1 MTDLRSG
8 ICKEVGEI
16 IASYDNKEMVAI
28 ASGLLTL
35 PRLSANSI
43 RCETLVHLSIAYAR
57 GSKKPNRTTF
67 KMALNDLMGRSQVAM
82 MEDPQEDVFVSNV
95 LTEHGDLRVFNAL
108 WEGNDYFVQVLIDI
122 VTNHQVP
129 EALVST
135 RESCIS
141 LLKLSEEIA
150 NRAGIARNSS
160 AESIHKNSINVPRSS
175 DLSSLSKRVLF
186 SVEEM
191 EALGV
196 TLESISPFIISDDE
210 IFQIKNSIVGNSIL
224 EEKPIVEL
232 GGEYIVSLPSAIGL
246 AIRKCFLRGCE
257 EDGSLDVFSKLLAD
271 YQARQL
277 LDEILREFKGDSESV
292 NPELDEI
299 PYLPVMH
306 SLILKDDSG
315 NYIHTILL
323 HDDIRGVIDDGMA
336 SYHTPSE
343 QQMTALSEFI
353 FSVAEY
359 CKSQP
364 GFRSGLAMTSH
375 GGLGRGYNVGFDKWP
390 DDWGFSALSL
400 NDLLLLS
407 GSKSKPLKELFQ
419 CIGQKR
425 WVEDNGVK
433 IQNINGDMNYY
444 GFWKSNDYQ
453 CSPDDIPIAENS
465 LIALHADFIFTVR
478 KELRVESDKHSAKY
492 VDGSWRRVERLTKD
506 SFYEGIKSKPIYV
519 SVEHV
524 VDGYLNGLVESGVVD
539 LWFGVVAYTDNT
551 GRSAVYEWW
560 SGFIHAVEESLNY
573 ISSNVFFAK
582 EFSLQVNLDF
592 SNLLPMASIDLE
604 SADQRGA
611 DVFSNDDVYT
621 VVFQPNFMANFS
633 QPENHGEREVL
644 SVVIQGLSEFLSAN
658 GQDISDHVEGAI
670 NYVIGDEGVR
680 FVHIFKT
687 YDPVDYLLLS
697 TSGKPKFVDKK
708 QATFDQICINKKLDL
723 SDQVVSGKRECG
735 KLLNGVVDEVW
746 TRIKCILE
754 TVERRSILTELV
766 VLGNAIEQDRG
777 QWSRTAKAVKAI
789 YSKYDDVL
797 KVAHERNSERSLTS
811 LCLRSLVEMAICECP
826 EGSGVPVNECLI
838 DDLLSLTSLLINTA
852 SDSDAIHWGLVKPE
866 IIFNMNGTYSIPTD
880 VMTEVLIP
888 YFSGHFQI
896 QFGEAVESYEEMY
909 ESNEIEKAGVKEGV
923 FGDDFDKALNAEF
936 GFSAHEIV
944 ECWAEIIDMH
954 IESSQPIISMDLNSL
969 IDAIAS
975 KRGLD
980 RLIVSNFIEAFSLF
994 SRDSWDSLPEGYGFR
1009 DIAPWKYKRRLSC
1022 LVKPIIRLS
1031 EDEVLLS
1038 LSLLRQGVSYFLDR
1052 ARNGEFNTAFFN
1064 SDIMCSYVGS
1074 MVDKRGAEFTKLVAG
1089 KLDGDGWYVRKEVLM
1104 KTIGAPQEL
1113 GDIDVLAIKDGVLLI
1128 FECKKL
1134 QMAKTVSEIA
1144 DVCNRFRGEE
1154 KDELRKHLN
1163 RVNWVSSNLS
1173 SVIQAIGY
1181 KDDVLSMRNALLT
1194 STQMPMK
1201 YKNDLPISSDDIVS
1215 FRNLDGWLN

>member
-8 ICKEVGEI
+8 ICKEAGRI
-16 IASYDNKEMVAI
+16 IASYDKKEMVTI

-35 PRLSANSI
+35 PRFSANSI
-43 RCETLVHLSIAYAR
+43 RCETLVHLSVAYSK

-67 KMALNDLMGRSQVAM
+67 KTALNDLLGHSEVAM
-82 MEDPQEDVFVSNV
+82 MEDPQEDVFVSNI

-122 VTNHQVP
+122 VTKHQVP
-129 EALVST
+129 EALVSI
-135 RESCIS
+135 RESCVS

-150 NRAGIARNSS
+150 NRAGILRNTS
-160 AESIHKNSINVPRSS
+160 AESIDKDSINIPPSS
-175 DLSSLSKRVLF
+175 ELSSLSKRVSF
-186 SVEEM
+186 SVKDM
-191 EALGV
+191 ATLGV
-196 TLESISPFIISDDE
+196 TVDSISPFVISDDE
-210 IFQIKNSIVGNSIL
+210 ASQIKGSIVGNSVL
-224 EEKPIVEL
+224 EEKPIVLL
-232 GGEYIVSLPSAIGL
+232 GGEYVVSLPSAIGV
-246 AIRKCFLRGCE
+246 AIRKYFLRGCE
-257 EDGSLDVFSKLLAD
+257 EGGSLDVFSKLLAE
-271 YQARQL
+271 YQAKQL
-277 LDEILREFKGDSESV
+277 LDEILREFKGDFESV
-292 NPELDEI
+292 NPELDDI
-299 PYLPVMH
+299 PGLPEMH
-306 SLILKDDSG
+306 SLLLKDDSG

-323 HDDIRGVIDDGMA
+323 HDDIRGVIDDGMN
-336 SYHTPSE
+336 SYHTPSD
-343 QQMTALSEFI
+343 QQMSALSEFI
-353 FSVAEY
+353 FSAAEY

-364 GFRSGLAMTSH
+364 GFRSGVTMTSH
-375 GGLGRGYNVGFDKWP
+375 GGLGRGYNFGFDKWP
-390 DDWGFSALSL
+390 DEWGFSALSL

-407 GSKSKPLKELFQ
+407 GSKSKPLKEFLQ
-419 CIGQKR
+419 CIDQKR
-425 WVEDNGVK
+425 WIEDNGVR
-433 IQNINGDMNYY
+433 IQNINGDMNYF

-453 CSPDDIPIAENS
+453 CSPADIPISENS
-465 LIALHADFIFTVR
+465 LIALYTDFIFTVR

-506 SFYEGIKSKPIYV
+506 SFYKGMKSKPIYV
-519 SVEHV
+519 SVEHL

-539 LWFGVVAYTDNT
+539 LWFGVVAYSDDI

-560 SGFIHAVEESLNY
+560 SGFIHAAEESLNY
-573 ISSNVFFAK
+573 ISSKVTFEK

-592 SNLLPMASIDLE
+592 SNLLPKDSIDLE
-604 SADQRGA
+604 SADQRGS
-611 DVFSNDDVYT
+611 DVFFNDDVYT
-621 VVFQPNFMANFS
+621 IVFQPNFMANFS
-633 QPENHGEREVL
+633 QPENHGERRLL
-644 SVVIQGLSEFLSAN
+644 SVVIQGLSGFLSAN

-670 NYVIGDEGVR
+670 NYVLGDEGVR
-680 FVHIFKT
+680 FIHIFRT
-687 YDPVDYLLLS
+687 YDPVDYLLHS
-697 TSGKPKFVDKK
+697 ASGKPKFVDKK
-708 QATFDQICINKKLDL
+708 QATFDRICISKKLDL

-735 KLLNGVVDEVW
+735 KLLNGVVDEIW
-746 TRIKCILE
+746 TRIKSILG

-766 VLGNAIEQDRG
+766 ALGNAIEQDRG

-789 YSKYDDVL
+789 YSKHDDVL
-797 KVAHERNSERSLTS
+797 RVAHERDSERSLTS

-826 EGSGVPVNECLI
+826 EGSGIPVNDCLI

-866 IIFNMNGTYSIPTD
+866 IVFNMNGTYSISTD

-888 YFSGHFQI
+888 YFSGHFQV

-909 ESNEIEKAGVKEGV
+909 ESNEIEKVDVKEGV
-923 FGDDFDKALNAEF
+923 FGDDFDTALNAEF
-936 GFSAHEIV
+936 GFSAHELV

-954 IESSQPIISMDLNSL
+954 IESSQPIISMNLNLL
-969 IDAIAS
+969 IDAVAN

-980 RLIVSNFIEAFSLF
+980 RLIVSNFMEAFSLF
-994 SRDSWDSLPEGYGFR
+994 SRDSWDSLPKGYGFR

-1022 LVKPIIRLS
+1022 LIKPIIRLS

-1038 LSLLRQGVSYFLDR
+1038 LSLLRQGISYFLDR
-1052 ARNGEFNTAFFN
+1052 AKNGEFNTEFFS
-1064 SDIMCSYVGS
+1064 SDIMRSYVGS
-1074 MVDKRGAEFTKLVAG
+1074 MIDKRGAEFTKLVAD
-1089 KLDGDGWYVRKEVLM
+1089 KLDSDGWYVRKEVLM

-1163 RVNWVSSNLS
+1163 RANWVSSNFS

-1181 KDDVLSMRNALLT
+1181 QDDVLSMRNALLT

-1201 YKNDLPISSDDIVS
+1201 YKNDLPISSDDIIS
-1215 FRNLDGWLN
+1215 FRTLDGWLN